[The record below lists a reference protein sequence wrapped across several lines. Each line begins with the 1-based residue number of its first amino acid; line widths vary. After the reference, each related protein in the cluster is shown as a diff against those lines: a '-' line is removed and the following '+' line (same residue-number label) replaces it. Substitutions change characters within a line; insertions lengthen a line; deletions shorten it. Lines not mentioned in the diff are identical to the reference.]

1 MSVVVFL
8 GPSLAA
14 AEARAI
20 LDADYLPPARRGDIA
35 AAVGTRRAETIVL
48 IDGYFEQVPAVW
60 HKEILW
66 ALSRGVRVCGAASMG
81 ALRAAELA
89 QFGMLGAGR
98 VFEAYRTG
106 RFAPFD
112 DAFEDD
118 DEVAVVHGPA
128 AAGYAATEALVDI
141 RATLA
146 AAEAAGVIDAAER
159 DGLAAAAKA
168 MFYKRRSWAALLEG
182 WVRGERCVRARTL
195 REGGPEPE
203 YDRCVRA
210 RTLRPWLAE
219 NRVRQKALDA
229 ALLLGLVRDGLAPAE
244 PPAFRFERT
253 LIWQAAMPEGAR

>member
-8 GPSLAA
+8 GPSLAV

-35 AAVGTRRAETIVL
+35 AAVARGAETVVL

-89 QFGMLGAGR
+89 PFGMLGVGR
-98 VFEAYRTG
+98 VFEAYRAG
-106 RFAPFD
+106 RFAPFAD
-112 DAFEDD
+112 PFEDD

-128 AAGYAATEALVDI
+128 ATGYAGTEALVDI

-146 AAEAAGVIDAAER
+146 AAEVAGAIDAGER
-159 DGLAAAAKA
+159 DRLAAAAKGT
-168 MFYKRRSWAALLEG
+168 FYKRRTWAALLDG
-182 WVRGERCVRARTL
+182 RVRAPTL
-195 REGGPEPE
+195 RAW
-203 YDRCVRA
+203 VQ
-210 RTLRPWLAE
+210 E
-219 NRVRQKALDA
+219 NRVRQKARDA
-229 ALLLGLVRDGLAPAE
+229 ALLLGMIRDGLPAAA